1 VVAALGSLASLL
13 GDPTVQTVV
22 LGSALLGATAGAL
35 GTFAVLRRQSLLGDA
50 MSHAALPGVVMGYF
64 VSGGRH
70 LGAILIGALLAG
82 LAAALFALFLSRQPR
97 IKEEAALGAAL
108 SLGFALG
115 VVLLTVAQKQATASH
130 AGLDTFLFGQAA
142 ATLRSDLVWLGGLAA
157 VAGLILAVLW
167 RQAKLATFDR
177 DFAAVSGVA
186 VPRIE
191 ALLTALLAFAIVI
204 GLQLVGVVLMSSLV
218 VAPAVAARQW
228 SGSIAGMVLLAG
240 AIGLVSAVIGA
251 VLSALSPGLSTGP
264 LVVLVATAAVA
275 ISLVFG
281 RPSVRGAN

>member
-1 VVAALGSLASLL
+1 MVDALRSLASLL
-13 GDPTVQTVV
+13 TDPTVQTVV
-22 LGSALLGATAGAL
+22 IGSALLGATAGAL
-35 GTFAVLRRQSLLGDA
+35 GTFAVLRQQSLLGDA

-64 VSGGRH
+64 VSGGRNI
-70 LGAILIGALLAG
+70 GAILIGAMLAG
-82 LAAALFALFLSRQPR
+82 LGAAFFALFLSRQPR

-115 VVLLTVAQKQATASH
+115 VVLLTVAQKQSTGSH

-157 VAGLILAVLW
+157 AAAAVLAAFW
-167 RQAKLATFDR
+167 RPAKLATFDR
-177 DFAAVSGVA
+177 DFAAVSGVR

-228 SGSIAGMVLLAG
+228 SGSLGGMVLLAG
-240 AIGLVSAVIGA
+240 VIGLVSAVIGA
-251 VLSALSPGLSTGP
+251 VLSALLPGLSTGP
-264 LVVLVATAAVA
+264 LVVLVATGAVA
-275 ISLVFG
+275 ISLAFG
-281 RPSVRGAN
+281 RPTVRGAS

>member
-1 VVAALGSLASLL
+1 MVAALGSLASLL

-191 ALLTALLAFAIVI
+191 ALLTA
-204 GLQLVGVVLMSSLV
+204 
-218 VAPAVAARQW
+218 RQW
-228 SGSIAGMVLLAG
+228 SGSLGGMVLLAG